1 MFVLLGISNDTVEK
15 DTFVYFI
22 GVFDDLSLAK
32 QKIEALIT
40 NTNTKKSDY
49 IIKSIT
55 INNSYD
61 YYWSH
66 SEDDEIKSL

>member
-15 DTFVYFI
+15 ETFVYFI

-32 QKIEALIT
+32 QKIEALIM
-40 NTNTKKSDY
+40 NTNAKKSDY
-49 IIKSIT
+49 IIKSVT
-55 INNSYD
+55 INNAYD